1 MQVRQRSLAW
11 RLTERC
17 LALVLAIPCVPL
29 IAALWAIVKLTSPG
43 PGIYRQR
50 RSGCEGREF
59 DIYKLRTMT
68 HNCEQQTGAVWSVPG
83 DSRVTPLGKFL
94 RKSHL
99 DELPQLFNVLKGEMS
114 LVGPRPERP
123 EIIVKLVEQIP
134 GYLDRLEVPPG
145 VTGLA
150 QIFHEPD
157 RHVEDVRRKVSID
170 REYIRAASPWL
181 DARIIFCTTLKMI
194 GLNRRW
200 VRSFLFPVLSR
211 RLDGTRLKLETAR

>member
-1 MQVRQRSLAW
+1 
-11 RLTERC
+11 
-17 LALVLAIPCVPL
+17 
-29 IAALWAIVKLTSPG
+29 
-43 PGIYRQR
+43 
-50 RSGCEGREF
+50 
-59 DIYKLRTMT
+59 MT

-99 DELPQLFNVLKGEMS
+99 DELPQLFNVLRGEMS

-123 EIIVKLVEQIP
+123 EIIEKLVDQIP

-157 RHVEDVRRKVSID
+157 RHVDDVRRKVHID
-170 REYIRAASPWL
+170 REYINAASPWL
-181 DARIIFCTTLKMI
+181 DARIIFCTTLKMT

-211 RLDGTRLKLETAR
+211 RLEGTRLTLDVSC